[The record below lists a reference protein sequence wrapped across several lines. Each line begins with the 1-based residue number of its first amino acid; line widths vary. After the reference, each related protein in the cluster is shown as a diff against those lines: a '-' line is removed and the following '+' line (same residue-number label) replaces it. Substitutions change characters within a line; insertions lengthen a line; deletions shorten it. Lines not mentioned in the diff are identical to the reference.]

1 MDVYDTPTGY
11 SWMKIV
17 IVTCY
22 AVPGVEN
29 VYCGYS
35 LGPKL
40 FNSIESMGAQTCDT
54 QPVAIK
60 PLTFKPVTLPIFLNC
75 LGLAFFC
82 SPIEMMHAKQQ

>member
-1 MDVYDTPTGY
+1 
-11 SWMKIV
+11 MKIV

-40 FNSIESMGAQTCDT
+40 FNGIESMHYAEVAMGAQTCDT

-82 SPIEMMHAKQQ
+82 SPIEMMHTKQQ